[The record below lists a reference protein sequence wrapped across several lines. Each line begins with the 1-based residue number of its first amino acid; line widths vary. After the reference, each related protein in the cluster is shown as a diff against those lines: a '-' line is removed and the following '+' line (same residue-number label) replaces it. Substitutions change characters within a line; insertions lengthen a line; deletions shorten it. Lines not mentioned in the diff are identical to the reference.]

1 MAAETATTLPTTA
14 EPTAN
19 GNGPHEPKAVIDI
32 RDITKLYKM
41 GDVEVQALRGVS
53 LKIYEGEFVSIMGPS
68 GSGKSTML
76 QILGALDKPT
86 SGEYFLDGTD
96 VARLNENQLADIRNR
111 RIGFVFQSFNLLP
124 RTRAIAQVE
133 LPLLYGRVKNRTAL
147 AKAALEA
154 VGLGERMEHLPTE
167 LSGGQ
172 QQRVAIARAFV
183 NNPAIVLG
191 DEPTGALDTHSGQEV
206 LKIFQQLNR
215 EKKLTVVFVTHD
227 LFVARHTNRIIML
240 RDGEIVGDYHVPNPY
255 DAATTERP
263 SQDAEMEAFLKEGF
277 SGRITT

>member
-1 MAAETATTLPTTA
+1 
-14 EPTAN
+14 
-19 GNGPHEPKAVIDI
+19 
-32 RDITKLYKM
+32 
-41 GDVEVQALRGVS
+41 
-53 LKIYEGEFVSIMGPS
+53 
-68 GSGKSTML
+68 
-76 QILGALDKPT
+76 
-86 SGEYFLDGTD
+86 
-96 VARLNENQLADIRNR
+96 
-111 RIGFVFQSFNLLP
+111 
-124 RTRAIAQVE
+124 VE
-133 LPLLYGRVKNRTAL
+133 LPLLYGKVKNRTAL

-154 VGLGERMEHLPTE
+154 VGLSDRLEHLPTE

-227 LFVARHTNRIIML
+227 LFIARHTNRIVML
-240 RDGEIVGDYHVPNPY
+240 RDGEIDGDHWVPNPY

-263 SQDAEMEAFLKEGF
+263 SQDAEIEAFLREGF
-277 SGRITT
+277 NSPKGFAAP